1 MGVAIPGGGFSEDRA
16 SGAQI
21 VDGGLRFDSAKSQ
34 YLKWVPSSAGNRT
47 TWTWSGWIKRSK
59 LGGTQRFFTGANAT
73 ADNDWTA
80 LHFNTSDNLVIGAY
94 NVLLRTSNSVYRDVN
109 SWMHVVVIADLN
121 NASNSLKYR
130 SWVNNQ
136 EVTWT
141 STSTNQTTSGI
152 NAANNHAIGAEQ
164 SPNNGGVGSYCDI
177 QLTNVYLIDGQA
189 LDPSYFGYTDPLTN
203 VWRPKKL
210 SSSVAFGTNGFYLP
224 FDGSAPI
231 GQDQSG
237 RGNNWTPVNFGGS
250 NTIEKATGALPIL
263 NTDGGGK
270 VARPGTRTDENASD
284 IVLALPLVGN
294 KEDVSAIVKGSG
306 SNKTVTSVNSVA
318 SNAQSN
324 FYGGSYYF
332 DGTGDYLTAG
342 TSSDYTFGTGD
353 FTVECWVYFNA
364 SGTYQDIFSTA
375 DYNSTNLSL
384 RRTDGNALQYYIN
397 DAGAGVG
404 SGGSMLA
411 GKWYHTAITRNSG
424 TLRLFVDGVVVYS
437 ATETFNFSTSGTFT
451 IGRVPGNPIDL
462 NGYIQD
468 FRIYK
473 GVAKYTSNF
482 IPASTDPD
490 VVPDSPSGVSYSSN
504 VALVPSTDGA
514 VAFDGSGDYLT
525 LADSTD
531 FNFGNGDF
539 TIEGF
544 AYVSSVNSY
553 MTFGPTNFASAG
565 TFDYIVYDSG
575 SRRIS
580 FAWYP
585 YNTGGA
591 FITSSN
597 TYPLNSWFH
606 WAVTR
611 SGNTFRI
618 FINGNLEAS
627 GTNST
632 ALSHAA
638 NTVYIGRTDGLTAR
652 DFNGFQSNIHV
663 VKGTALYTSNF
674 TPPSAPIS
682 SVANT
687 KLLCCKSNSSAIA
700 FDVAPTSG
708 INNGRVW
715 SANVSASTGSIV
727 DASLA
732 FNGSTSSGD
741 AYASSTASDT
751 YIYIDFSPSLS
762 GAFKLWTGMSSGTR
776 TATVTHSG
784 GSSVVNLSSGE
795 NSLGTF
801 TSVTRIAVNRG
812 EAATH
817 SFRAISVDD
826 VVLTDPVTVNG
837 NTAATN
843 FNPFTANINT
853 QRGKQSGYAT
863 LNPLAATTGTF
874 SNGNLQ
880 LATVLSGYPI
890 YTATQYTPAGIGKWY
905 WEFTLNAQTGT
916 NYTMLGMLPSN
927 STYKIG
933 QDGTPYSFGGLATYI
948 GYNGVNSAASGAAT
962 ASGTATATI
971 TVGDT
976 VGWAFDAENGT
987 VVIYKNGISQ
997 GTCYTNVL
1005 TNIGWTFAFSDY
1017 DNASSSTINVNF
1029 GQKPFKFP
1037 PPAGFQPLTLANTP
1051 RPTIVRPDQYVGVST
1066 WSGAQSGS
1074 GGLTRQISTGFQ
1086 PDFVWIKQRNQS
1098 FSTGHQLYDS
1108 VRGAGAEKEL
1118 NSSGTAAE
1126 GAGNI
1131 ETYGWLNSFDK
1142 TGFTVK
1148 GGSTDYDYVDKSGT
1162 NYVAWA
1168 WKAGGNSNTY
1178 NINDIGYSTAS
1189 AAGLT
1194 AGTITPSGASVN
1206 TKSGFSIIRL
1216 TTSASSG
1223 TYTVSHG
1230 LGKDPAF
1237 FITKRLNST
1246 SQWWTY
1252 HKSIGQ
1258 SGYLNLASTAASAT
1272 DYAWGANPT
1281 SSVITYTND
1290 FLVGSSDYIIY
1301 AWAEIPGFS
1310 KFGSYTGNG
1319 STDGPVI
1326 ITGFRPRWIM
1336 IKRTDST
1343 SYWHIYDTSRNTY
1356 NVANTNLW
1364 ANGNDAEISD
1374 SAYNFDIVSN
1384 GFKVRTSDA
1393 ARNASGG
1400 TYIYACWAETPSFNL
1415 YGAMSNAR

>member
-663 VKGTALYTSNF
+663 VKGTALYTTNF
-674 TPPSAPIS
+674 TPPTAPIS

-687 KLLCCKSNSSAIA
+687 KLLCCKSNSSATA
-700 FDVAPTSG
+700 ADVTPGT
-708 INNGRVW
+708 I
-715 SANVSASTGSIV
+715 
-727 DASLA
+727 
-732 FNGSTSSGD
+732 
-741 AYASSTASDT
+741 TA
-751 YIYIDFSPSLS
+751 
-762 GAFKLWTGMSSGTR
+762 
-776 TATVTHSG
+776 
-784 GSSVVNLSSGE
+784 
-795 NSLGTF
+795 
-801 TSVTRIAVNRG
+801 
-812 EAATH
+812 
-817 SFRAISVDD
+817 
-826 VVLTDPVTVNG
+826 NG
-837 NTAATN
+837 NAAATN